1 MSNNHNHKTE
11 ASCAFAETL
20 VTVLY
25 GEATEAE
32 STKFEQHL
40 TDCRSCSEEFFTFG
54 AVRNVVGEW
63 RENAFLP
70 LETPEI
76 VLPPAKHPV
85 AAQQT
90 EKVSLLES
98 LRDFLFPAG
107 GFLQGAAAFAAIA
120 VCAVLIAV
128 FAFSF
133 AYKNDNN
140 IAGVKPATVES
151 PLPKPDETLRV
162 PAENELAINDGSQD
176 KKQKP
181 PVSTGSSESI
191 APRTKSA
198 VRPAVAE
205 TEQRTKPAPK
215 QKTQPRRPKKE
226 ELDFPADD
234 FEDDSIRLADL
245 FDEISSTD

>member
-1 MSNNHNHKTE
+1 MTNNNHNQKTE
-11 ASCAFAETL
+11 LPCAFAETL

-25 GEATEAE
+25 GEATDAE
-32 STKFEQHL
+32 RTKFERHL
-40 TDCRSCSEEFFTFG
+40 IDCHSCSEEIFAFG
-54 AVRNVVGEW
+54 AVRNAVGEY

-70 LETPEI
+70 LKTPEI
-76 VLPPAKHPV
+76 VLPPMKQPV
-85 AAQQT
+85 AAAQT
-90 EKVSLLES
+90 GKISLLEN
-98 LRDFLFPAG
+98 LRDFLFPAN
-107 GFLQGAAAFAAIA
+107 GFLQGAAAFAVLA

-140 IAGVKPATVES
+140 IAGVKPAVES
-151 PLPKPDETLRV
+151 PSPKPDETSRV

-181 PVSTGSSESI
+181 PVSTGSSEST

-198 VRPAVAE
+198 ARPAAAE